1 MGHRNIRVAFGAG
14 LVVGLALLTG
24 CESGTT
30 DRDIKPLTAGDA
42 LRLYESAAKSPRKRV
57 VLFVDPRSP
66 DEFRAGHI
74 PEARNLLLSDVPLN
88 AARNPDISAYGT
100 IVVYGNNPASF
111 VAKGVTKRLI
121 ANGYDGV
128 KYFPG
133 GLTEWVQIGGPIVKE
148 PEAAPTPPAP
158 APPAQPDAR

>member
-1 MGHRNIRVAFGAG
+1 MLGGMEHTHIRVALGAALCAG
-14 LVVGLALLTG
+14 LVLLGG

-30 DRDIKPLTAGDA
+30 DRDIKPLTGGDA
-42 LRLYESAAKSPRKRV
+42 LRLYESAARSPRKRV

-66 DEFRAGHI
+66 EEFSAGHI
-74 PEARNLLLSDVPLN
+74 KDARNLLLSEVPLN
-88 AARNPDISAYGT
+88 APRNPDIAAYGT

-128 KYFPG
+128 KFFPG
-133 GLTEWVQIGGPIVKE
+133 GLAEWVQIGGPVEKDQT
-148 PEAAPTPPAP
+148 PPPAP
-158 APPAQPDAR
+158 APEPGVK